1 MAAEIV
7 VTISPKGEVSLEVD
21 GAKGQSCT
29 ALTAELEAVL
39 GNPTNKEYKREFYEQ
54 DQHIRASN

>member
-1 MAAEIV
+1 MAAEIIV
-7 VTISPKGEVSLEVD
+7 NISPKGEVTLEVD

-29 ALTAELEAVL
+29 ALTAGLEAAL

-54 DQHIRASN
+54 DQHIRATN

>member
-1 MAAEIV
+1 MN
-7 VTISPKGEVSLEVD
+7 ISPKGEVTLEVD

-29 ALTAELEAVL
+29 ALTAGLEAAL

-54 DQHIRASN
+54 DQHIRATN